1 MGTDS
6 IPGSSTSHL
15 TSACGLGKQLRM
27 AQSLGTLHPMGDLE
41 EIPGSWLQTGAELA
55 FASIGE

>member
-27 AQSLGTLHPMGDLE
+27 AQSLGTLHSVGDLE
-41 EIPGSWLQTGAELA
+41 EIPGFKLVQNWPLHQLGSN
-55 FASIGE
+55 